1 MKGKTKGHLPGTQ
14 PEEAGFLM
22 NPAGQGVVSASTGSL
37 GSDSV
42 QRPL

>member
-1 MKGKTKGHLPGTQ
+1 MKGKIEEHLPGTQ
-14 PEEAGFLM
+14 PEEADFLM

-42 QRPL
+42 HRPL